1 MFANLLSLHS
11 QTSSHQQG
19 AIRISCLFVL
29 TETGMFLYAFIEEC
43 TVVLGSCYNISLVC
57 LLFFVWVYKLFLF
70 SDLETSLMHHCWSF
84 FCCRMLAVIIWAYV
98 WVTELPRAEQTHMG
112 HCICANAFG
121 FSVALMV
128 WVTNI
133 ICTDGLKD
141 SNCMKWQRRKGE
153 TWTGWGR
160 EDSFKMLPGEKLI
173 TRVIE
178 FRCK

>member
-1 MFANLLSLHS
+1 MIQPFPKRIGLLRNAEMEIDSPETKDKHTLTLMYVVMMMFANLLSLHS

-29 TETGMFLYAFIEEC
+29 TETGMFLYAFIEGC

-98 WVTELPRAEQTHMG
+98 
-112 HCICANAFG
+112 
-121 FSVALMV
+121 
-128 WVTNI
+128 
-133 ICTDGLKD
+133 
-141 SNCMKWQRRKGE
+141 
-153 TWTGWGR
+153 
-160 EDSFKMLPGEKLI
+160 
-173 TRVIE
+173 
-178 FRCK
+178 